1 MQRTP
6 IGINTL
12 PLRDNGEPLSQEEYD
27 ALPKEKRDQIRER
40 QGEVQAVIQERLQAV
55 AQLDEQREEEIK
67 TLAKE
72 AVLFMIEPHFAQLKS
87 RYEGLPKVIDYLDAV
102 KGDVANSLDDFQQNA
117 GQARKSPFP
126 FPMPQQGDPLRRYA
140 VNLLVDHSEAHGA
153 PVVVEHNATYPNLFG
168 SIERRVQMGM
178 VMTDFTMIK
187 PGSLHRANGGY
198 LVLNANNLFR
208 LGVSWEALKIAIKRR
223 EIQIED
229 PMQMLGYSTAE
240 GLRPEPVP
248 FRIKLIIIGSPMIYE
263 LLHHYDEDFSKLF
276 NVKVDFGTEMDR
288 TPEHEQELA
297 RFLAGC
303 ADDDPTVLPFT
314 PSGVARMVEH
324 AVELAGDQK
333 KLSCQFAHLVS
344 IAKEASYWARVDGAA
359 SVDGA
364 HAERAIAERDHR
376 LARIDEKI
384 REMIARG
391 QLFIDT
397 DGERVGQ
404 LNGLAVLQLGEY
416 AFAKPSR
423 ITATV
428 HAGKGG
434 IVDIEREAKLGGSTH
449 SKGILILKGYLGE
462 RFAREKA
469 LSFTANLTFEQSYSM
484 IDGDSASSAELYALL
499 SALGRSPAPPGPGRD
514 RLGEPARRD
523 PADRR
528 RQREDRRLLPHLSRA
543 RAHGDAGRAHPARQR
558 RPPHAVEGRRRRRA
572 GRDIPRR
579 PRGDDRGRH
588 RSPERHRRRDRRRD
602 GRLPRRERV
611 RAGRGATR
619 SDAPGRRG
627 EAGGREREEET
638 GDQRKRCGGKRRP
651 GGKPDGASFRDRDG
665 LRSRGERMQRLGK
678 AFSFLIVAAAVAA
691 LAGCMLQTEPRAEFT
706 ATPQFD
712 YPPLDVTFNGA
723 ASTSPNGPIVDYAW
737 DFGDGTTAGGV
748 SVSHTYTEKGV
759 YDVTLD
765 GERLGRQDGR
775 AHEERRGPEP
785 SARRALRA
793 QRLHDRRAPAGVVQ
807 RVGVHGFRRRDR
819 RVHLGVR
826 RRRDG
831 RRRPRRPRVPD
842 RRRHRMAARD
852 HADGGGRQRRHGF
865 DLAPDHRRRLRFLWR
880 VGESQRQP
888 PRLQPREG
896 AACLWRQ
903 P

>member
-1 MQRTP
+1 MVKELASRELRYTCDPALFAFRTTAELKPLEEIIGQERAVEALKLGLGIKDAKNRYNIYVAGDPGTGKMSAVEHFLSGASAGEPTPSDLCYVHNFESPYNPRCLELPAGKGRQLRSDLEQHIKRLQREIPKLLESDEFKARSKKINERHGERRTTMLDEMESRCRELGFAVQRTP

-126 FPMPQQGDPLRRYA
+126 FPMPQQGDPLRRYT

-499 SALGRSPAPPGPGRD
+499 SALGGVPLRQGLAVTGSVNQR
-514 RLGEPARRD
+514 GEIQPIGAVNEKIEGFFRTC
-523 PADRR
+523 
-528 RQREDRRLLPHLSRA
+528 RERGLTGTQGVLI
-543 RAHGDAGRAHPARQR
+543 
-558 RPPHAVEGRRRRRA
+558 PHANVDHLMLSKDVVDAVQAGTFHVVPVATIEEGIEALSGIAA
-572 GRDIPRR
+572 GTADAAGAFPAESVF
-579 PRGDDRGRH
+579 GRVAA
-588 RSPERHRRRDRRRD
+588 RLELMRQAAEAKPEDENEKKKPAAN
-602 GRLPRRERV
+602 G
-611 RAGRGATR
+611 
-619 SDAPGRRG
+619 SDAEGNGVPEGSRTAPRSATEMDY
-627 EAGGREREEET
+627 EAEENA
-638 GDQRKRCGGKRRP
+638 C
-651 GGKPDGASFRDRDG
+651 RD
-665 LRSRGERMQRLGK
+665 
-678 AFSFLIVAAAVAA
+678 
-691 LAGCMLQTEPRAEFT
+691 
-706 ATPQFD
+706 
-712 YPPLDVTFNGA
+712 
-723 ASTSPNGPIVDYAW
+723 
-737 DFGDGTTAGGV
+737 
-748 SVSHTYTEKGV
+748 
-759 YDVTLD
+759 
-765 GERLGRQDGR
+765 
-775 AHEERRGPEP
+775 
-785 SARRALRA
+785 
-793 QRLHDRRAPAGVVQ
+793 
-807 RVGVHGFRRRDR
+807 
-819 RVHLGVR
+819 
-826 RRRDG
+826 
-831 RRRPRRPRVPD
+831 
-842 RRRHRMAARD
+842 
-852 HADGGGRQRRHGF
+852 
-865 DLAPDHRRRLRFLWR
+865 
-880 VGESQRQP
+880 
-888 PRLQPREG
+888 
-896 AACLWRQ
+896 
-903 P
+903 